1 MRELASVIFLI
12 FLVCIVWPEG
22 IRDAVK
28 TIRSGFNGPT
38 VTIEYDDEK
47 PLK

>member
-28 TIRSGFNGPT
+28 TIRSGFASERT
-38 VTIEYDDEK
+38 VTFTPD
-47 PLK
+47 P